1 MCEFVKTHSGRC
13 GVFSAFKTNKQ
24 MSTLSAVSLQIISRV
39 SRPPAPDGGK
49 VIPNL
54 LTHHEICVNI
64 ISQSE
69 GGIMPVWPIR
79 RRG

>member
-24 MSTLSAVSLQIISRV
+24 MSTLRCKLANHLPSL
-39 SRPPAPDGGK
+39 PLAPDGGK
-49 VIPNL
+49 VIPDL

-69 GGIMPVWPIR
+69 RGIMPVWPIR